1 MSHHDHD
8 AGLVHEHGWACSDN
22 ATHAAPNAGGT
33 DGMFHSHR
41 RFVGGGHGED
51 QHGYDDGLVH
61 DHSWAR
67 D

>member
-22 ATHAAPNAGGT
+22 PRAGGAPNGAEWAALTHG
-33 DGMFHSHR
+33 
-41 RFVGGGHGED
+41 RFTGNTHGED
-51 QHGYDDGLVH
+51 QFGYDDGLVH

-67 D
+67 N